1 MSCNDHPTLHTP
13 HIDTLA
19 ARGVNFTRA
28 YYQSPVC
35 GPSRM
40 SFYTGRYMF
49 CHGATWNNVPL
60 SVGKWT
66 MGDYLRPLGLRT
78 VLVGVVFQKWRW
90 SCLYHPSK
98 GLAVDEQ
105 AHDESVPRGRWR
117 QAHGR
122 ADQAG
127 HAWAPRQGLT
137 LAVLRGALAWR
148 GRGRSAGTPG
158 GAPRIARLWGVPT
171 RFAQGLQRHHHR
183 RWTPP
188 TNRGYALASGGS
200 APKSATQRGAP
211 PPGPRRASCV
221 HAARWGASEAGIAPS
236 HAPPR
241 RAPQGA
247 ERLLALR
254 PAAAGAIGEPQPAL
268 GPQGVLAAVA
278 LGASRRCAPWDALGT
293 RPGRAADGEER
304 PGPGLPARGYDD
316 QAQGAS
322 NLSPSPLLKHCPRNL
337 QAQPGTVGILRLEEG
352 HRADV
357 TIYDLKTLQPYPA
370 LTIRSAGEIPLA

>member
-1 MSCNDHPTLHTP
+1 MTRACLGGVGAKPMVVRTRRVRRGRPGRGLRSLCCVVHWPGVG
-13 HIDTLA
+13 A
-19 ARGVNFTRA
+19 AGARGRLEAPQESRDSGGLPHGSRRA
-28 YYQSPVC
+28 CSGTTTVAGRRPPTEATPWPVGDLSARPTPPPSP
-35 GPSRM
+35 
-40 SFYTGRYMF
+40 
-49 CHGATWNNVPL
+49 
-60 SVGKWT
+60 
-66 MGDYLRPLGLRT
+66 LRPLA
-78 VLVGVVFQKWRW
+78 
-90 SCLYHPSK
+90 P
-98 GLAVDEQ
+98 E
-105 AHDESVPRGRWR
+105 PR
-117 QAHGR
+117 
-122 ADQAG
+122 
-127 HAWAPRQGLT
+127 
-137 LAVLRGALAWR
+137 
-148 GRGRSAGTPG
+148 
-158 GAPRIARLWGVPT
+158 
-171 RFAQGLQRHHHR
+171 
-183 RWTPP
+183 PP
-188 TNRGYALASGGS
+188 A
-200 APKSATQRGAP
+200 RGAP
-211 PPGPRRASCV
+211 PPGPRRASGV
-221 HAARWGASEAGIAPS
+221 HAARWGASQAGIAPS

-322 NLSPSPLLKHCPRNL
+322 NLSPSPLLKHYPRNL

-370 LTIRSAGEIPLA
+370 LTIRLQ